1 MNVSNWL
8 EKHAD
13 FQPEK
18 IALRIFKD
26 PQSEETWNYSFLCER
41 SRSWAKGLKHLL
53 GVGRGDRVAFLG
65 YNHPDML
72 ALMFACAR
80 LGAILVPL
88 NWRLAPPE
96 HAFISKNAG
105 IHVLIVEKDFIVHA
119 QAIKDSVPEC
129 DLVSLDFFSNG
140 WISHTDLMESEGLDD
155 SNPNVGHESPW
166 MIVYTSGTTGHP
178 KGAVLTQEAL
188 FWNAL
193 NSIHLHE
200 LRHTDRILS
209 VLPFFHVGPLNI
221 QTTPALYVG
230 AEVVMCPRFDPEL
243 TLNLINST
251 RPDLLLLVPVT
262 MQALLRN
269 PMWEQTDFSC
279 LRLVVTGSSVVPQ
292 NLIEGFH
299 QRGVPVGQVYGSTE
313 TTPIAAVLRKEDA
326 YSKAGSTGKPALHC
340 DVKIVD
346 DSGMELPPHES
357 GELWVKGPNLMFEYW
372 GDPKATSEAF
382 REGWF
387 QSGDIGFRDEEGFI
401 TINDR
406 KKDIIISGGEN
417 IYPAEVESIL
427 RKLDA
432 VADVAVV
439 GRKDL
444 DWGEVPFAYIEL
456 KSGMTFDEMETRKIC
471 SEQLARF
478 KNPKSYIVLEQLPRN
493 TMGKVLKYQ
502 LRENAK
508 TLN

>member
-1 MNVSNWL
+1 
-8 EKHAD
+8 
-13 FQPEK
+13 
-18 IALRIFKD
+18 
-26 PQSEETWNYSFLCER
+26 
-41 SRSWAKGLKHLL
+41 
-53 GVGRGDRVAFLG
+53 
-65 YNHPDML
+65 
-72 ALMFACAR
+72 
-80 LGAILVPL
+80 
-88 NWRLAPPE
+88 
-96 HAFISKNAG
+96 
-105 IHVLIVEKDFIVHA
+105 
-119 QAIKDSVPEC
+119 
-129 DLVSLDFFSNG
+129 
-140 WISHTDLMESEGLDD
+140 
-155 SNPNVGHESPW
+155 
-166 MIVYTSGTTGHP
+166 
-178 KGAVLTQEAL
+178 
-188 FWNAL
+188 
-193 NSIHLHE
+193 
-200 LRHTDRILS
+200 
-209 VLPFFHVGPLNI
+209 
-221 QTTPALYVG
+221 
-230 AEVVMCPRFDPEL
+230 
-243 TLNLINST
+243 
-251 RPDLLLLVPVT
+251 
-262 MQALLRN
+262 
-269 PMWEQTDFSC
+269 
-279 LRLVVTGSSVVPQ
+279 VVPQ

-439 GRKDL
+439 GRKDP